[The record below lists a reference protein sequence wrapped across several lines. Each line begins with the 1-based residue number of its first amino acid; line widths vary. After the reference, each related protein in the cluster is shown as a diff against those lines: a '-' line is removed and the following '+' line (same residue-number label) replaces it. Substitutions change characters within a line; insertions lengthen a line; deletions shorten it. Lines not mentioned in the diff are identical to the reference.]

1 MRHLRDILVHALRVC
16 VFARLAGWL
25 NRLSSAWTA
34 GAILNLSVTA
44 SGEGSVGI
52 ALEDLGAAAN
62 QSYMPH
68 TDLPGADYK
77 YYGVSCGLTLSPP
90 FLVVLLCGCGCG

>member
-1 MRHLRDILVHALRVC
+1 M
-16 VFARLAGWL
+16 
-25 NRLSSAWTA
+25 
-34 GAILNLSVTA
+34 
-44 SGEGSVGI
+44 GI

-77 YYGVSCGLTLSPP
+77 YYGVSCGLSSPL
-90 FLVVLLCGCGCG
+90 FRVVLLCGCG

>member
-1 MRHLRDILVHALRVC
+1 MSLLVQLGGSTV
-16 VFARLAGWL
+16 
-25 NRLSSAWTA
+25 SSAWTA

-77 YYGVSCGLTLSPP
+77 YYGVSCGLSSQL
-90 FLVVLLCGCGCG
+90 FRIVLLCGCG

>member
-1 MRHLRDILVHALRVC
+1 M
-16 VFARLAGWL
+16 
-25 NRLSSAWTA
+25 
-34 GAILNLSVTA
+34 
-44 SGEGSVGI
+44 GI

-77 YYGVSCGLTLSPP
+77 YYGVSCVLSSPP